1 MGTIGY
7 LIQCDLC
14 NARVLMTADCRHLKF
29 CDDCLAQYISESI
42 EDAVEAQVDDHIP
55 PWQVHG

>member
-1 MGTIGY
+1 

-14 NARVLMTADCRHLKF
+14 NARVLMTADCRHSKF

-42 EDAVEAQVDDHIP
+42 EGAIEAEADDHIP